1 MPEIVLTFS
10 LPPPGL
16 RRNHEANRY
25 KANAL
30 KDAYSLT
37 MHEEWIQQM
46 GRGRVRVLNSD
57 TDVAA
62 EIVWR
67 QCGEGDV
74 DNTLA
79 ALKPLFD
86 NLGMAPVTKAGANRY
101 YLGVYESDS
110 QIKRICVERERVSK
124 KADEM
129 VVITLRERVK

>member
-1 MPEIVLTFS
+1 MSEIVLTFS
-10 LPPPGL
+10 LPPAGL

-30 KDAYSLT
+30 KDAYSER
-37 MHEEWIQQM
+37 MYQQFLHYPTN
-46 GRGRVRVLNSD
+46 GITAQFDL
-57 TDVAA
+57 DV

-74 DNTLA
+74 DNTLS

-124 KADEM
+124 KALEG
-129 VVITLRERVK
+129 VTITLRAR